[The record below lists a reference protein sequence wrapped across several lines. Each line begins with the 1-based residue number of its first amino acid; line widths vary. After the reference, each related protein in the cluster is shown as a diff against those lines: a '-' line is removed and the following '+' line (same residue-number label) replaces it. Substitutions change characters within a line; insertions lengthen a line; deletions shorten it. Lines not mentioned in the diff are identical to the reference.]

1 MNEIDQKHCLL
12 SSCNNNFGVMVNDE
26 KSKFETILQKQ
37 NTTVQVILID
47 ICFNSFRTKTPVIL
61 LLHKN
66 PQK

>member
-1 MNEIDQKHCLL
+1 MKLIKSIVCFLHVIIT
-12 SSCNNNFGVMVNDE
+12 GVMVNGK

-47 ICFNSFRTKTPVIL
+47 IRFNSFRTKTPVIL